1 MKHSIYIISLL
12 TIFLLAGFFPSATCF
27 SFAGK
32 SVSSSFWEE
41 GIRSQRGGCRDAEA
55 VLLESST
62 ARSEADERRDS
73 VLPDFPD
80 LAASVL
86 LPCFFRGR
94 PRIGPAVRSLR
105 GQYVGGSLFGRAP
118 PGL

>member
-12 TIFLLAGFFPSATCF
+12 TIFLLAGFFPSAACF

-80 LAASVL
+80 FAASVSVSYTHL
-86 LPCFFRGR
+86 TLPT
-94 PRIGPAVRSLR
+94 IAIV
-105 GQYVGGSLFGRAP
+105 
-118 PGL
+118 

>member
-12 TIFLLAGFFPSATCF
+12 TIFLLAGFFPSAACF

-41 GIRSQRGGCRDAEA
+41 GIRSQRG
-55 VLLESST
+55 

-94 PRIGPAVRSLR
+94 PRIGAAVRSLR